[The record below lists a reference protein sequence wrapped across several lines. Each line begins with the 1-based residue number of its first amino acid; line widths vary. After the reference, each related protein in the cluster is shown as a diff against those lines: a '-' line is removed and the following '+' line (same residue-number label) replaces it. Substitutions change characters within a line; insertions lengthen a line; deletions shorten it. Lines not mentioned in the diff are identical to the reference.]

1 MLCEAVIMPPYCGV
15 PRLSHQL
22 PVLVVVTDTAEVVAD
37 VDVVVAVVVLVAV
50 VDSCAVVVIRV
61 VVAVEV
67 VAVVFEELQDARTRD
82 KTKMPIRITQFLPLF
97 IKSSSFTEYLGN

>member
-1 MLCEAVIMPPYCGV
+1 
-15 PRLSHQL
+15 
-22 PVLVVVTDTAEVVAD
+22 VLVVVTDTAEVVAD

-50 VDSCAVVVIRV
+50 VYSCAVVVIRV

-82 KTKMPIRITQFLPLF
+82 KIKMPVRIAQFLPLF
-97 IKSSSFTEYLGN
+97 IKSSSFIEYLGN